1 MPSADDEFT
10 VVFRACYADVLRFVR
25 RRIAADDAD
34 EVAAEVFTIAWRRW
48 SDAPADVRPW
58 LFGIAHKVLCGAHRT
73 WRRRRSLALRVASQP
88 AASLLGGGGHVDEAM
103 DLAAA
108 WSRLSDQD
116 RESIALVAWDG
127 LTGEQA
133 AVVLGCS
140 RSAFAVRLSRAR
152 RRFEA
157 ELDRA
162 DTPSDVRPTDTT
174 TATRSSTLRPSLI
187 QKLPTMQGEVR

>member
-1 MPSADDEFT
+1 MPSADEEFT
-10 VVFRACYADVLRFVR
+10 EVYRACYADVLRFIR
-25 RRIAADDAD
+25 RRTEVDDAD
-34 EVAAEVFTIAWRRW
+34 EACAEVFTIAWRRW

-58 LFGIAHKVLCGAHRT
+58 LFGIAYKVLSGAHRT
-73 WRRRRSLALRVASQP
+73 WRRRTTLALRVAAQP
-88 AASLLGGGGHVDEAM
+88 ASSHVAVSSHLDEAM
-103 DLAAA
+103 DLATA

-152 RRFEA
+152 RRFDD
-157 ELDRA
+157 EL
-162 DTPSDVRPTDTT
+162 SRPHS
-174 TATRSSTLRPSLI
+174 TRSSRLPFTSATARPTVTRPPLI
-187 QKLPTMQGEVR
+187 QKLSTMQGDVR

>member
-10 VVFRACYADVLRFVR
+10 VVYRACYADVLRFIR
-25 RRIAADDAD
+25 RRVEVDDAD

-48 SDAPADVRPW
+48 SDAPADMRPW
-58 LFGIAHKVLCGAHRT
+58 LFGIAHKVLSGAHRT
-73 WRRRRSLALRVASQP
+73 WRRRRTLALRVAAQP
-88 AASLLGGGGHVDEAM
+88 ATSHLGAGSHVDEAM

-152 RRFEA
+152 RRFDA
-157 ELDRA
+157 ELERA
-162 DTPSDVRPTDTT
+162 DAPPAARASRTT
-174 TATRSSTLRPSLI
+174 TTKDFLAAGPSLI